1 MKKVLTLVALVFAF
15 VTAALTGLAQAG
27 HEYAPLEEKTVN
39 YKDWTLKS
47 VKDDAPINL
56 RTFAKGK
63 KLVLVVYFAPW
74 CGNWRNEAPVAA
86 KLYAK
91 YKAHGLDVIGVSEY
105 APRADTVTFFGES
118 GSPYTV
124 VSESESREDRDKTA
138 HYGYRQATGDT
149 RRWGSPYNVFLDPAK
164 LNKTGDVLAEKAWVV
179 NGELIEDEVESFIR
193 ERLGLEKMDKK
204 ADVPTATTST
214 TTPTTPAFVPETG
227 KAKLLKA
234 TASSNSSSQTVQ
246 PCKEP

>member
-15 VTAALTGLAQAG
+15 AVPALAQAG

-39 YKDWTLKS
+39 YKDWTLNN
-47 VKDDAPINL
+47 VKDGTPVNL

-86 KLYAK
+86 KLYEK
-91 YKAHGLDVIGVSEY
+91 YKGQGLDVIGVSEY

-118 GSPYTV
+118 GSPYMV
-124 VSESESREDRDKTA
+124 VSESESRADRDKTA
-138 HYGYRQATGDT
+138 HYGYRQATGDK
-149 RRWGSPYNVFLDPAK
+149 RNWGSPYNVFLEPAK

-179 NGELIEDEVESFIR
+179 NGELIEDEVENFIR
-193 ERLGLEKMDKK
+193 ARLGLEKMDKK
-204 ADVPTATTST
+204 ADVPTATSST
-214 TTPTTPAFVPETG
+214 TAPAFVPETG

-234 TASSNSSSQTVQ
+234 TASSNSSAQTVQ